1 MEGEMPYK
9 KAVAK
14 PYTSPLIS
22 LQVYHPCQW
31 ENEALRT
38 SPRCL
43 PAEAQGEEGTAPC
56 FVAIS
61 MKTVNLDSIS

>member
-1 MEGEMPYK
+1 MSYR

-14 PYTSPLIS
+14 LCTSLLLS

-43 PAEAQGEEGTAPC
+43 PAEAQGEEDTALF
-56 FVAIS
+56 FVIIL
-61 MKTVNLDSIS
+61 MQTVKV